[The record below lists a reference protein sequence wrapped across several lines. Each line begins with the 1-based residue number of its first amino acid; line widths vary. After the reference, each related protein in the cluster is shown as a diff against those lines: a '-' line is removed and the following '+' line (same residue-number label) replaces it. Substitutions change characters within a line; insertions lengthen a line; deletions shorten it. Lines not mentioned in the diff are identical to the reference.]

1 MLFLVFV
8 GTCLLSHL
16 TNTFP
21 NAILLLASLLLA
33 GRPQDK
39 VVLVVLRRLSR
50 PLKRPLK
57 GV

>member
-1 MLFLVFV
+1 MLVFA
-8 GTCLLSHL
+8 GTCVLLHL
-16 TNTFP
+16 SDTLP

-39 VVLVVLRRLSR
+39 VVLVALRRLSR
-50 PLKRPLK
+50 PLKRPVK